1 MPEELEKPPMLDSY
15 RVLDLTDDRG
25 ALCGKIMAELG
36 ADVVKVERPGGDP
49 ARNVGPFFHDTPN
62 PERSLNWFAFNINKR
77 GITLNIESK
86 DGQDIFR
93 KLAANADFVIESFTP
108 GYLDNLGLGYEA
120 LSKVNPRIV
129 MTSITPY
136 GQTGPHSKFNSPD
149 LVTMSMAGYVYICG
163 DADRPPVRFSSDQS
177 YMQSSLQAAA
187 GTLIA
192 HYYRELSGEG
202 QHVDVSAQESMVWTL
217 CYAPHDW
224 YLLKALHHT
233 REGSRWK
240 RFGVTYRLI
249 WPCKDGYVC
258 YRLLMAQPG
267 ANVMNEMI
275 ESMNKEGFGLDMKG
289 IDWGTMGFDQMSQ
302 ENINHWEEEVG
313 KYFLNHTKRELH
325 EEAVRQRN
333 VLQPVNTSQDMVES
347 PQLEARD
354 FWVQLEHPELGESI
368 TYPGPYFKST
378 ETAWQKGHRAPLI
391 GEHNEEIYEKE
402 LGLSG
407 EELLTLKREKVI

>member
-62 PERSLNWFAFNINKR
+62 PEKSLNWFAFNINKR
-77 GITLNIESK
+77 GITLNIETK
-86 DGQDIFR
+86 DGQEIFR
-93 KLAANADFVIESFTP
+93 KLVKNADFVVESFTP
-108 GYLDNLGLGYEA
+108 GYLDGLGLGYEA

-149 LVTMSMAGYVYICG
+149 LVTMSMAGYTYICG
-163 DADRPPVRFSSDQS
+163 DSDRPPVRFSSDQS
-177 YMQSSLQAAA
+177 YMQSSLQATA

-192 HYYRELSGEG
+192 HYHRELSGEG

-302 ENINHWEEEVG
+302 ENINSWEEEVG

-354 FWVQLEHPELGESI
+354 FWVQLEHPELGETI

-378 ETAWQKGHRAPLI
+378 ETAWQKGRRAPLV

>member
-62 PERSLNWFAFNINKR
+62 PEKSLNWFAFNINKR
-77 GITLNIESK
+77 GITLDIETK
-86 DGQDIFR
+86 DGQEIFR
-93 KLAANADFVIESFTP
+93 KLAKNADFIVESFTP
-108 GYLDNLGLGYEA
+108 GYLDGLGLGYEA

-149 LVTMSMAGYVYICG
+149 LVTMSMAGYTYICG
-163 DADRPPVRFSSDQS
+163 DSDRAPVRFSSDQS
-177 YMQSSLQAAA
+177 YMQSSLQATA

-192 HYYRELSGEG
+192 HYHRALSGEG

-302 ENINHWEEEVG
+302 ENINRWEEEVG

-354 FWVQLEHPELGESI
+354 FWVQLEHPELGETI

-378 ETAWQKGHRAPLI
+378 ETAWQKGRRAPLI